1 MSTIDDSAV
10 ELHSKP
16 LHLILVDAGVG
27 SRKHSLSL
35 VYSGRVCLNGQ
46 IVKDRFIT
54 ANLSGGDVVTLDGQ
68 AIIPEQLRYLLVHK
82 PRGVL
87 CSMNDENDW
96 NKELVGQRPL
106 LSSLIPSHISERLGH
121 AGRLD
126 LDSEGLVLLTNDRHI
141 MNLVIEPSGFCRKQY
156 VVTVM
161 GSPSETDLDFLRGGP
176 KIGGMGQ
183 LLPCQIN
190 VLENIAP
197 TKGEWGIRR
206 LTRLEVELKEGKN
219 QQIRRMFS
227 SIGNRVVRL
236 VRVSIGPLK
245 LESVPML
252 GEARELT
259 DEEVK
264 HLGMC
269 CVNSAE

>member
-1 MSTIDDSAV
+1 MTIAKNATD
-10 ELHSKP
+10 LLSKP
-16 LHLILVDAGVG
+16 LHHILVDAGVG
-27 SRKHSLSL
+27 SRKHTLSL
-35 VYSGRVCLNGQ
+35 VHSGRVCLNGE
-46 IVKDRFIT
+46 ISKDRFLT
-54 ANLSGGDVVTLDGQ
+54 ANLSGGDVVTLDGKVV
-68 AIIPEQLRYLLVHK
+68 IPEDLRYLLVHK

-87 CSMNDENDW
+87 CSMNDEHDW
-96 NKELVGQRPL
+96 KKELVGQRPL

-161 GSPSETDLDFLRGGP
+161 GSPSEEDLDFLRDGP
-176 KIGGMGQ
+176 NIGGMGQ
-183 LLPCQIN
+183 LLPCRIN
-190 VLENIAP
+190 VLEKIAP
-197 TKGEWGIRR
+197 TKGERGIRS

-227 SIGNRVVRL
+227 FIGNRVARL
-236 VRVSIGPLK
+236 IRVAIGPLK

-259 DEEVK
+259 DGEINR
-264 HLGMC
+264 LGMS
-269 CVNSAE
+269 CVNSNE